1 MTAAEWDKIFPQSAT
16 SHSITFCNDI
26 SKFILLFL
34 VGGETM
40 SNMIGNM
47 LIAFH
52 RHPQQLE

>member
-1 MTAAEWDKIFPQSAT
+1 MS
-16 SHSITFCNDI
+16 FCNDI